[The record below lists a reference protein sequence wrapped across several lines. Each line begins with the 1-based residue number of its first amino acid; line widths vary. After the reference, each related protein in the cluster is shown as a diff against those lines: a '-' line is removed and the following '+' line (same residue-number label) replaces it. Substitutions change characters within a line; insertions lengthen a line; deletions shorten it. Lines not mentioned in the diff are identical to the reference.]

1 MSNLQ
6 DMPTCGCASALA
18 RGQPAEPPVSSIEPS
33 LRHISHQ
40 LDRMIIDTQSIKSD
54 LLYIKLYIDTNKQK
68 NQTHSNDEIS
78 KGWFLNHR

>member
-6 DMPTCGCASALA
+6 DMPTCGCA
-18 RGQPAEPPVSSIEPS
+18 EPPPLGEPGVSSIEPS

>member
-6 DMPTCGCASALA
+6 DMPTCA
-18 RGQPAEPPVSSIEPS
+18 REAAAEPPVSSIEPS

-40 LDRMIIDTQSIKSD
+40 LDRIVIDTQNIKSD
-54 LLYIKLYIDTNKQK
+54 LMYIKLYIDTQKQK

-78 KGWFLNHR
+78 KGWFFNHR